1 MVDDDDDDVQEWLVV
16 EQMVGEFDEVIE
28 ERVSHQSISSSLDV
42 DADLTSVSSVKT
54 ELWW

>member
-28 ERVSHQSISSSLDV
+28 ERVSHRSISSSLDV

-54 ELWW
+54 EL